1 MTNSYDQSDLN
12 IYGAE
17 DDFEMD
23 AILDAMEKATSS
35 TPLDSTEPADKD
47 WSQLLAVPRRA
58 ASGLTR
64 ADLPNEPGVYLWSRG
79 GAPQYVGKATSLQTR
94 LSTHL
99 GGGVNLAGSS
109 LRRNVC
115 ALLFQIP
122 PNVTGNPTRQKVTTE
137 QATAIRNW
145 LLSCD
150 VSWLLARTEHDAA
163 ALETRLRHAFR
174 PPLNRV

>member
-1 MTNSYDQSDLN
+1 MTNSYDQGDLN

-23 AILDAMEKATSS
+23 TILDAMDKATSS
-35 TPLDSTEPADKD
+35 TSLDSAEPAGKD
-47 WSQLLAVPRRA
+47 WSRLLAVPRRA

-79 GAPQYVGKATSLQTR
+79 GAPQYVGTATSLQKR

-99 GGGVNLAGSS
+99 GGGVSLAGSS

-115 ALLFQIP
+115 ELLFQIP
-122 PNVTGNPTRQKVTTE
+122 PNITGSPTRQKVTTG
-137 QATAIRNW
+137 QATAIRSW
-145 LLSCD
+145 LLGCD
-150 VSWLLARTEHDAA
+150 VSWLRARTERDAA
-163 ALETRLRHAFR
+163 ALEARLRHVFR